1 MAWVHALFRIDDP
14 LPVPPGQSPFRMRGL
29 YYDRMMA
36 RLRADVGIQKLLD
49 AIDDERVRVF
59 ASQKFSWTGWY
70 DAFPAKPIS
79 TAATRFLGG
88 DFEEALRDRTRAG
101 ALDVIPSA
109 FRLAFRIPG
118 PSAISQHVASI
129 AAQMM
134 DFVHVEME
142 ETTGDHT
149 SSGWG
154 RGVPL
159 YIAPHTAN
167 TTIGFFGAMFEMRG
181 GKHVQG
187 RYTQVVKDG
196 QRHGYE
202 TVAIRY
208 EFNWR

>member
-1 MAWVHALFRIDDP
+1 
-14 LPVPPGQSPFRMRGL
+14 
-29 YYDRMMA
+29 MMA
-36 RLRADVGIQKLLD
+36 RIRADVGIQRLLD
-49 AIDDERVRVF
+49 AIEDERVRAF
-59 ASQKFSWTGWY
+59 AAQKFSWTGWY
-70 DAFPAKPIS
+70 DAFPAKPI
-79 TAATRFLGG
+79 AAAASQLLGG
-88 DFEEALRDRTRAG
+88 DFEAALRDRTRAG

-118 PSAISQHVASI
+118 PAAISQHVASI

-142 ETTGDHT
+142 ATKSDHT

-159 YIAPHTAN
+159 YVAPHTAN

-181 GKHVQG
+181 GKNVQG
-187 RYTQVVKDG
+187 RYTEVVKDG

-208 EFNWR
+208 EFDWQ

>member
-14 LPVPPGQSPFRMRGL
+14 LPVPPGQSPFRTRGL
-29 YYDRMMA
+29 YYDRLMA
-36 RLRADVGIQKLLD
+36 TLRADVGMPRLLA
-49 AIDDERVRVF
+49 AIDDERVRAF
-59 ASQKFSWTGWY
+59 AIQKFSWTSWY
-70 DAFPAKPIS
+70 DAFPAKPI
-79 TAATRFLGG
+79 TAAAARFLDG
-88 DFEEALRDRTRAG
+88 DFEAVLRDRTRAG

-118 PSAISQHVASI
+118 PAAISQHVAAI

-134 DFVHVEME
+134 DFVHVEIE
-142 ETTGDHT
+142 ETTGDRT
-149 SSGWG
+149 SGWG

-159 YIAPHTAN
+159 YVAPHTAN

-181 GKHVQG
+181 GKNVRG
-187 RYTQVVKDG
+187 RYTEVIKDG

-208 EFNWR
+208 EFDWQ

>member
-1 MAWVHALFRIDDP
+1 MAWVHALFRVDDP
-14 LPVPPGQSPFRMRGL
+14 LPVPPGQSPFRTRGL

-36 RLRADVGIQKLLD
+36 RLRADVGASKLLD
-49 AIDDERVRVF
+49 AIDDDRVRAF

-70 DAFPAKPIS
+70 DAFPAKPI
-79 TAATRFLGG
+79 TAVAARFLGG
-88 DFEEALRDRTRAG
+88 DFEDAVRDRTRAG

-109 FRLAFRIPG
+109 FRIAFRIPG
-118 PSAISQHVASI
+118 PAAISQHAAAI
-129 AAQMM
+129 ATQMM
-134 DFVHVEME
+134 DFVNVEIDE
-142 ETTGDHT
+142 AKDDHT
-149 SSGWG
+149 SGWG

-181 GKHVQG
+181 AKNVRGG
-187 RYTQVVKDG
+187 YTEVVKDG

-208 EFNWR
+208 EFSWR

>member
-1 MAWVHALFRIDDP
+1 M
-14 LPVPPGQSPFRMRGL
+14 PVPPGQSPFRTRGL
-29 YYDRMMA
+29 YYDRMLA
-36 RLRADVGIQKLLD
+36 RLRADVGIPKLLD
-49 AIDDERVRVF
+49 AIEDERVRAF

-79 TAATRFLGG
+79 VAAAHLLGK
-88 DFEEALRDRTRAG
+88 DFEEAVRDRTRVG

-118 PSAISQHVASI
+118 PAAISQHVAAI
-129 AAQMM
+129 TTQMM
-134 DFVHVEME
+134 DFVNVEIE
-142 ETTGDHT
+142 EATDKQT
-149 SSGWG
+149 SGWG
-154 RGVPL
+154 RGVPQ

-181 GKHVQG
+181 GREVRG
-187 RYTQVVKDG
+187 SYTEVVKDG

-208 EFNWR
+208 EFTWQ